1 MKKAKIVLLIT
12 FLASLVFFNSCKSP
26 VIYNNDSQIKYGSL
40 TVSSKSMQS
49 SNSRSSSVSDIASFS
64 VYVTSSDIK
73 YQIKSSSDQVLNGKG
88 EILIED
94 IPVGRN
100 RIITAYPYDAAGN
113 VIDDFIRRTVIDI
126 VEGPNSCDEVSKKT
140 SCRGN
145 VYNALLASKVD
156 IAKMTD
162 NQIAALERVIPTVE
176 DCENDLNRIDYQ
188 SIVDD
193 YCIGVSSG
201 SYFEGKTAENYILPS
216 DVRYLQRVYISET
229 NESTQENPT
238 FKATAVYSDSS
249 SPVDVTDSEN
259 IQWVST
265 NSEVLTVENGKV
277 TLLSDGVAE
286 VQAVLKDLESDITR
300 YSPLAK
306 LTVTKVTADSGK
318 IYLCTKGSVDF
329 AKDNAV
335 VLAWIWN
342 TKRPGSWYEFEVCD
356 DNPDYMYLDLPLDSE
371 SIIFARGRSYNSSNP
386 TVWGSLDIWNKTS
399 DLQIPSDLKEL
410 NTFTPDEW
418 NMAKGKW
425 SYNQLGNQEGAVYAS
440 VEMEPSEDD
449 STLSE
454 VFVNG
459 SKVSLSRYMAYT
471 ISYDDSA
478 VEIFARPNSNGAL
491 VDYEVLTQSGNEV
504 HASGTSA
511 ILSNPGSYIT
521 YKIVVTAK
529 DGLNTSEYTLKVRRS
544 AVEDYNSDANKKKCY
559 IEDTENGTITF
570 VCSPDLWTSVS
581 NTGRETITVRGSFT
595 ASYNETTKK
604 WEENDSEYAMTWD
617 ATYGWYYLT
626 VDSESIKRPGY
637 SGQPEY
643 RFYYGTLKLPLP
655 EELNSDYI
663 FESNQNLLVFF
674 EEDKDSMS
682 QVLENGK
689 NASYIAE
696 ESEFGIVKTYDEAGN
711 YIPEASEENKAKV
724 SNFRKVPGTSKLY
737 RTYHPYYPSHANS
750 PLDDERIIFIQKYY
764 EEYGIKSDIN
774 LCNNREGKAGLE
786 AYIATYVGDSSIGS
800 NWTISI
806 PDYYQ
811 SMLNNDCVLYVGDTE
826 ADSSANG
833 YIPSGKLVYYHSDS
847 AIFGQWIGQICNF
860 IDTHQGPYSIHCEI
874 GIDRT
879 GVFSAVFAG
888 LCGATWAEIKEDY
901 EKSNEMK
908 IAEFRDSRIL
918 KYSLENMLNVK
929 NIEEVNLS
937 SALETYFVSK
947 GYVSQSVMNR
957 VIDKLTE

>member
-40 TVSSKSMQS
+40 SFSSQSMQS
-49 SNSRSSSVSDIASFS
+49 SGSRSSLVSDISSFD

-73 YQIKSSSDQVLNGKG
+73 YKISEIGVYSGDGKG
-88 EILIED
+88 YVTIEN
-94 IPVGRN
+94 IPVGKN
-100 RIITAYPYDAAGN
+100 RIVTAYPYDSEGN
-113 VIDDFIRRTVIDI
+113 VIDDFIRRTIVDID
-126 VEGPNSCDEVSKKT
+126 EGENFCDEVSKKT

-162 NQIAALERVIPTVE
+162 DQIEALEKVIPSIE
-176 DCENDLNRIDYQ
+176 DCNNDLDRIDYQ

-193 YCIGVSSG
+193 YCIGVSTG
-201 SYFEGKTAENYILPS
+201 NYFEGKTVEHYILPE
-216 DVRYLQRVYISET
+216 DGTYLTRVYISET
-229 NESTQENPT
+229 NESTQENPV
-238 FKATAVYSDSS
+238 FKATAVYSDSNT
-249 SPVDVTDSEN
+249 PVDVTDSEN
-259 IQWVST
+259 IEWVST
-265 NSEVLTVENGKV
+265 NPEVLTVQNGKV
-277 TLLSDGVAE
+277 ALISDGVSE
-286 VQAVLKDLESDITR
+286 VQAVLKDVESGITR
-300 YSPLAK
+300 YSPIAK
-306 LTVTKVTADSGK
+306 LTITKVTADSGK
-318 IYLCTKGSVDF
+318 IYLCTKGSIDF

-342 TKRPGSWYEFEVCD
+342 TQRPGSWYEFEVCD

-399 DLQIPSDLKEL
+399 DLEIPSDLKEL
-410 NTFTPDEW
+410 NTFTPDAW
-418 NMAKGKW
+418 NMAQGKW
-425 SYNQLGNQEGAVYAS
+425 SYTQLGNQEEAVYAS

-449 STLSE
+449 STLSS
-454 VFVNG
+454 VSVNG
-459 SKVSLSRYMAYT
+459 STVSLSRYMTYT
-471 ISYDDSA
+471 ISYDDSS
-478 VEIFARPNSNGAL
+478 VEIDAKTNSDGAT
-491 VDYEVLTQSGNEV
+491 VDYEVLSVTESEV
-504 HASGTSA
+504 SSSTTA
-511 ILSNPGSYIT
+511 ILSNPGSHIT

-544 AVEDYNSDANKKKCY
+544 SVQNYNSEANKKKCY
-559 IEDTENGTITF
+559 IEDIENGTITF
-570 VCSPDLWTSVS
+570 VCSPDLWTSVG
-581 NTGRETITVRGSFT
+581 NTGKETITVRGSFT

-604 WEENDSEYAMTWD
+604 WIENDSEYAMTWD

-626 VDSESIKRPGY
+626 VDSEIIKRPGN

-674 EEDKDSMS
+674 EEDQDSMS

-689 NASYIAE
+689 NASYIAD

-711 YIPEASEENKAKV
+711 YIPQASEENKAKV

-750 PLDDERIIFIQKYY
+750 PLEDERILFIQKYY

-774 LCNNREGKAGLE
+774 LCNNREGKVDLE

-806 PDYYQ
+806 PSYYQ
-811 SMLNNDCVLYVGDTE
+811 SMLDNDSVLYVGDTE

-847 AIFGQWIGQICNF
+847 AIFGQWVGQICNF
-860 IDTHQGPYSIHCEI
+860 IDTHEGPYSIHCEI

-929 NIEEVNLS
+929 NIEEINLS
-937 SALETYFVSK
+937 SALETYFVSN
-947 GYVSQSVMNR
+947 GYVSQNVMDR